1 MCENISVRQWQ
12 ENYRAGAYRSRE
24 VDIQRAAGWWDWNC
38 RSDALAGRLRLI
50 APVVM
55 KLNESFILDH
65 YCVWFVN
72 EGKWREAIYDSVRF
86 EPLDGGPD
94 DVKFFKVDFRNPK
107 EPDKWT
113 LYTKRFGLHAPEF
126 GCGHVDEMVTYIAGL
141 ARELEQGVRPAFLDE
156 KAAAVE
162 YILFRDAVHPSRALR
177 REGEH
182 SYSFLDWDDGRRK
195 TVHVA
200 ASLEDAP
207 PGFQTEGA
215 VQVNGFYVFCPE
227 DSEKTVA
234 VSQKRAKSPRKKK
247 TKEVER

>member
-1 MCENISVRQWQ
+1 M
-12 ENYRAGAYRSRE
+12 
-24 VDIQRAAGWWDWNC
+24 
-38 RSDALAGRLRLI
+38 
-50 APVVM
+50 VM
-55 KLNESFILDH
+55 KLNEPFILDH

-94 DVKFFKVDFRNPK
+94 DVKFFKVDFRSPK

-156 KAAAVE
+156 KAAALE
-162 YILFRDAVHPSRALR
+162 YVLHRDTIRPSQALR
-177 REGEH
+177 REDEH

-195 TVHVA
+195 AVHVA
-200 ASLEDAP
+200 VSLEDAP
-207 PGFQTEGA
+207 PDFQTEGA

-234 VSQKRAKSPRKKK
+234 VSQKRAKSPRKKQ